1 MLFEFDRRT
10 ATTWY
15 YLNLSLT
22 ELEVIEVFKFILL
35 KRFNFK
41 TLKINQI
48 LTWQF
53 RLRFDPELLSWKNFY

>member
-10 ATTWY
+10 ATTLY